1 MLLVLEFL
9 RPPLHTHTH
18 TIPATPVLSLA
29 EEPAATLSEKSFGE
43 ASS

>member
-9 RPPLHTHTH
+9 SLPHSILA
-18 TIPATPVLSLA
+18 IPVLSLA
-29 EEPAATLSEKSFGE
+29 EEPAATLSEESFGE

>member
-9 RPPLHTHTH
+9 SLPPPSILA
-18 TIPATPVLSLA
+18 IPVLSLA
-29 EEPAATLSEKSFGE
+29 EEPSATLSEKSFGE